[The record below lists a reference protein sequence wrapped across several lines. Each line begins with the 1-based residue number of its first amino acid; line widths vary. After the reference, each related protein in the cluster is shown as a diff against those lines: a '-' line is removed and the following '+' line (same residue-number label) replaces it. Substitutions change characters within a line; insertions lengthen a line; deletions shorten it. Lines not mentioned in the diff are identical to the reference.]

1 MANVIILVIGHH
13 IPMQQIE
20 KLLTI
25 ACLIFV
31 LIDKDLTKNRDD
43 CIQSLEREQNMM
55 LISKLYSPHN
65 TYKTL
70 LWADYLVLGF
80 TKSSVHKHENL
91 ATNLGEQLRF
101 AIDLAN

>member
-43 CIQSLEREQNMM
+43 CIQSLEREQNIIHFGKRAEYQFDVY
-55 LISKLYSPHN
+55 LSSGV
-65 TYKTL
+65 
-70 LWADYLVLGF
+70 ADYIWMIS
-80 TKSSVHKHENL
+80 TE
-91 ATNLGEQLRF
+91 
-101 AIDLAN
+101 